1 MSRTLRG
8 LWARRGIQWPVF
20 GIALVVAAGMATA
33 LSFSRQA
40 HTTPWLVMPLLL
52 IGVVALPAAGRE
64 IALARRAE
72 TGVARLRGMH
82 GGRLLGML
90 ALEPLLVLLA
100 GTVVGFAVGWL
111 GSAYLGLLWLGRATW
126 NLDASAL
133 AASIGIVVVGLLA
146 VLAGI
151 WGSVHEPLAEQV
163 SVASRPRAPSAA
175 ASFVSVLVMAAAA
188 VAVYR
193 ATTGHTQRPDL
204 VVLAGPALV
213 GLAFGHLVVWALR
226 GVAGLSAR
234 HTTKSRLAAF
244 LAVREL
250 ARSAYSTSS
259 VRLLVAGGVVA
270 TLALSGS
277 ASVSTW
283 REQIARLELGAP
295 QQFAYPG
302 NPVQALALTHRLD
315 PAGSWLMAAVLVP
328 GETHTRRA
336 YVDSRRYDAV
346 AAPFLGSTSA
356 SSVTDHV
363 DRLAGPPLL
372 VARGRSLT
380 VAGRVL
386 PGARRLQASVTL
398 NYVSGSNALEST
410 TLRLTSAHTGR
421 LPPATAALA
430 DCRQGCVAVS
440 LVVQSST
447 SAETRLQLTRI
458 DFGGRD
464 LRTQGW
470 VTTQLADAIGTVRPA
485 TAGSAVRS
493 LPSGPALAVPGG
505 TSALL
510 VPHVSAQNLPILS
523 TRAGGGIQSPGGEH
537 RKAIVLARVPALPLL
552 QSAGAMADLQRALV
566 GSAPTVPTAQVLVLA
581 SASTP
586 TSVISR
592 LVAAGARAPRTLAQ
606 VQHELGRRTG
616 ADQARSYAL
625 MAWCALAVALL
636 MSVASSAREGEMQR
650 QSSATL
656 RLLGVA
662 LNERRRSARLGTGW
676 RVVATV
682 LGATVGGVLSVR
694 LLLAHLALVRPPL
707 YAAPLHTGLHGVPL
721 VVVVVVMVLAVGVP
735 RLRDRAGT
743 GPRSAPAILREEG
756 R

>member
-20 GIALVVAAGMATA
+20 GIAVVVAAGTVTA

-40 HTTPWLVMPLLL
+40 HTTPWLVLPLLL
-52 IGVVALPAAGRE
+52 IGVVALPAGGRE

-72 TGVARLRGMH
+72 IGVARLRGMH

-90 ALEPLLVLLA
+90 TLEPLLVLLA

-111 GSAYLGLLWLGRATW
+111 ISAYLGRLWLGRATW
-126 NLDASAL
+126 TLDATAL
-133 AASIGIVVVGLLA
+133 AASVGIVVVGLLA
-146 VLAGI
+146 VLAGL
-151 WGSVHEPLAEQV
+151 WESLHEPLAEQV
-163 SVASRPRAPSAA
+163 SVAARPRAPSAA
-175 ASFVSVLVMAAAA
+175 VSFVSVLVLVAAG

-213 GLAFGHLVVWALR
+213 GLAAGQLAVWALR
-226 GVAGLSAR
+226 GVARLSAR
-234 HTTKSRLAAF
+234 RTTKSRLAAF

-250 ARSAYSTSS
+250 ARSTHSAAT

-283 REQIARLELGAP
+283 SDQTARLELGAP
-295 QQFAYPG
+295 QQFGYPG

-328 GETHTRRA
+328 GEAHTRRA
-336 YVDSRRYDAV
+336 YVDSRRYHAV
-346 AAPFLGSTSA
+346 AASFLSSTPAGSA
-356 SSVTDHV
+356 TDHL
-363 DRLAGPPLL
+363 DRLAGPPL
-372 VARGRSLT
+372 VVTTGRSLT
-380 VAGRVL
+380 VAGRVP
-386 PGARRLQASVTL
+386 PGERRIQASVTL
-398 NYVSGSNALEST
+398 NYVGGSNALEST
-410 TLRLTSAHTGR
+410 TLRLTSDHTGR
-421 LPPATAALA
+421 LSPATSALV
-430 DCRQGCVAVS
+430 DCRQGCLAVS
-440 LVVQSST
+440 LLVVA
-447 SAETRLQLTRI
+447 SARTRLQLTRI

-470 VTTQLADAIGTVRPA
+470 VTTQLVDALGNVRPA

-493 LPSGPALAVPGG
+493 LPAGPALAVPGG

-510 VPHVSAQNLPILS
+510 VPRVSAQRLPILS
-523 TRAGGGIQSPGGEH
+523 ARAGGGIQSPGGED
-537 RKAIVLARVPALPLL
+537 RKTVVLARAPALPLL
-552 QSAGAMADLQRALV
+552 QSSGAMADLQRALV
-566 GSAPTVPTAQVLVLA
+566 GSAPTVPTARVLVLA

-586 TSVISR
+586 PAVTSR
-592 LVAAGARAPRTLAQ
+592 LLAAGASPPRTMAQ
-606 VQHELGRRTG
+606 AQRELGLRAG
-616 ADQARSYAL
+616 ADQARGYAL
-625 MAWCALAVALL
+625 MAWCALAVGLL
-636 MSVASSAREGEMQR
+636 ISVASSAREGEAQR
-650 QSSATL
+650 QSAATL

-662 LNERRRSARLGTGW
+662 PHERRRSARLGAGW
-676 RVVATV
+676 RTVATV
-682 LGATVGGVLSVR
+682 LGATIGGVLAVR
-694 LLLAHLALVRPPL
+694 LLLVHLALVRPPA
-707 YAAPLHTGLHGVPL
+707 YAAPLHTDLHWFPL
-721 VVVVVVMVLAVGVP
+721 VVVVMVLAVGTS
-735 RLRDRAGT
+735 RLRDRAGI